1 MKFGMN
7 LLLWTDDLKDEMF
20 PVLQQLKGMGYD
32 GVEVPIFDLT
42 VEKYAAWGKRLDDL
56 GLERTAVTARSA
68 KDNPMSSDKGVRT
81 LGVENNKR
89 ALDCCQALGAK
100 IVAGPYH
107 SALGEFS
114 GQGPSADEC
123 EHETAPKA
131 RARSAKR
138 DAGLHPRP
146 RIRTDCWD
154 EEAGRI
160 LRNYLPVY
168 ALDSP

>member
-56 GLERTAVTARSA
+56 GLERTAVTVRTA
-68 KDNPMSSDKGVRT
+68 KDNPISPDKGVRT

-89 ALDCCQALGAK
+89 VLECCQALGA
-100 IVAGPYH
+100 H
-107 SALGEFS
+107 
-114 GQGPSADEC
+114 
-123 EHETAPKA
+123 
-131 RARSAKR
+131 
-138 DAGLHPRP
+138 DAGRAVPLGPGRVLRPRP
-146 RIRTDCWD
+146 H
-154 EEAGRI
+154 GR
-160 LRNYLPVY
+160 RVEVGGREHAASGRPTPPMP
-168 ALDSP
+168 A